1 MSDLPIGYWLKH
13 LDRLIESDL
22 DRVLAA
28 ESLGRR
34 QWQVL
39 NSLHSEPATLLQLDQ
54 RLLPFL
60 DEDETTVG
68 PEVEA
73 LRQRGWIKG
82 LVSLEPTQE
91 GQRAHDVLLERV
103 QQTRD
108 RLTENIDD
116 QEYLATVDVL
126 KRMSAN
132 LERS

>member
-28 ESLGRR
+28 ESLDRR

-39 NSLHSEPATLLQLDQ
+39 NSLHTEPATLLQLDQ

-82 LVSLEPTQE
+82 LVSLEPTPE

-116 QEYLATVDVL
+116 REYLATVDVL

>member
-28 ESLGRR
+28 ESLDRR

-39 NSLHSEPATLLQLDQ
+39 NSLHNEPATLLQLDQ

-60 DEDETTVG
+60 EEDETTVE

-73 LRQRGWIKG
+73 LRQRGWIRG

-91 GQRAHDVLLERV
+91 GRRAHEVLLERV
-103 QQTRD
+103 QRARD